1 MEFIHRRECFIV
13 QKPPSLEKLEWCD
26 SGVEKSL
33 KNHCGG
39 PCESHSL
46 ADRRWTVHLDRDL
59 FHFLVTLYPD
69 WFEDRMSSEMLS
81 EHEGSDKSEDNSSSD
96 SESSPPSPPRV
107 DDSPLQ
113 KCMDRNKQSLK
124 VKLMMRRPY
133 MQLVDQGI
141 MPPLKTPASFHE
153 QRQKLQRA
161 KMGDLLKHKIQHR
174 PDRTELIRQHIL
186 EADTGKVDP
195 SLAERQRMLKRAR
208 LADSL
213 NDQLSHRPGPLE
225 LIQKNILHTDEN
237 VERAVKEGQIAFR
250 ATCEGSAIR
259 PSHPIR
265 YVTPEADDSS
275 SEGALSP
282 SQDGSLDGCPSTSSV
297 TGGSVSNAAL
307 SASGASPATIASSP
321 GSLSSIA
328 SPAAPLA
335 LAPSPPPAPPPPP
348 PPMPTPQPQQ
358 KMEQSAPPPPPPPP
372 PLPVVPSSSSSSSSS
387 PVVVKTALDITKNR
401 NRKKSKQKCPP
412 KPRTIKFHEYK
423 GPPNAQKQQPAAPS
437 DVETSYELLLQ
448 QQQLFLQWQLEWQH
462 KYPQIILP
470 ANKPPSSSSLSSGNA
485 PTSIGE
491 VPANLTAILSAN
503 TVLAAAATPATTATN
518 STTSS
523 ISTIAA
529 LPSSSAPSESSTF
542 SASGP
547 RSRLEDMKVSDL
559 KAELKKRNLPVSGSK
574 PQLIDRLRPFINEEG
589 APSTNRSV
597 SRRGSQSQ
605 LQQQQLAAQSV
616 LMADDGP
623 VPSPP
628 LASSSASRRVSCSS
642 LDGSISSF
650 RAGSSDMLLP
660 SLSPTSSAA
669 SCSMSPSPCSVR
681 PPSVINMDMDIEM
694 NDATHTL
701 DGTEAKLEA
710 PPTPPPLPS
719 DHQQQQQQ
727 QQLPGDQQI
736 EDLVR
741 GLQEEQRILLEQQN
755 ILRQQ
760 TSASIQEED
769 EHQQPQQLILTASN
783 DPKTQQRLLIQQ
795 HLQLK
800 IQQQQIQQQLEQLQQ
815 LQQQSP
821 SNSPSGSRTTASR
834 MAARANRNA
843 AKMQASRQTLASAN
857 SNNVNNGNHAM
868 TSPQSITDSSDQK
881 YGSSPSPS
889 DATLARRP
897 PPPNYSEASRMLQH
911 PAKHSS
917 SSSSSSSGGV
927 LKPRVSIKSQL
938 VDDVLDILIR
948 NGELPPSAAHD
959 PITPTT
965 PRDPPPMPPPLPP
978 QLLTKQQQQSSLSD
992 PVVVSSAEI
1001 KFPYI
1006 DINELGLNLDLD
1018 SLGEAMELGV
1028 YDNHQ
1033 SAGQHQQTVAATVPS
1048 STDGRNDEVTAM
1060 EMDVSD
1066 WLDTLLPPLNGSQSL
1081 PLSSNSS
1088 VASSTSS
1095 TTSGFSSLGSDPH
1108 PFLLHQQQQQQ
1119 QQQLLQQQQQQGYS
1133 HHSNQL
1139 TQQPPPSSSPHQ
1151 QISGDPLFSSLSSD
1165 PYTDLFSLDDS
1176 DMKLPTGLGNT
1187 LSWDRLDFTA

>member
-1 MEFIHRRECFIV
+1 M
-13 QKPPSLEKLEWCD
+13 
-26 SGVEKSL
+26 
-33 KNHCGG
+33 NN
-39 PCESHSL
+39 
-46 ADRRWTVHLDRDL
+46 
-59 FHFLVTLYPD
+59 
-69 WFEDRMSSEMLS
+69 EMLS
-81 EHEGSDKSEDNSSSD
+81 EHEGGSDKSEDSSSSD
-96 SESSPPSPPRV
+96 SEAPSSPPRV

-141 MPPLKTPASFHE
+141 MPPLKIPASFHE

-237 VERAVKEGQIAFR
+237 VERAVKEGQISFR

-265 YVTPEADDSS
+265 YVTPEGDDSS

-282 SQDGSLDGCPSTSSV
+282 SQDGSLDGCLSNGGMTGISGTTAGPSS
-297 TGGSVSNAAL
+297 
-307 SASGASPATIASSP
+307 SPATVASSP
-321 GSLSSIA
+321 GSLSSVA
-328 SPAAPLA
+328 SPATSLVV
-335 LAPSPPPAPPPPP
+335 APSPPPP
-348 PPMPTPQPQQ
+348 PPMPTRQPQ
-358 KMEQSAPPPPPPPP
+358 KKVEQSVPPPPPP
-372 PLPVVPSSSSSSSSS
+372 PLPVVPSSSSSL
-387 PVVVKTALDITKNR
+387 PVVIKTAVDISKNR

-423 GPPNAQKQQPAAPS
+423 GPPNAQKQQPPVPS

-470 ANKPPSSSSLSSGNA
+470 AKAPCSSPSAHN
-485 PTSIGE
+485 
-491 VPANLTAILSAN
+491 
-503 TVLAAAATPATTATN
+503 AAAATEDAASLLSASLP
-518 STTSS
+518 SSTSS
-523 ISTIAA
+523 ITAAPSPAPSTQSESITSVMSAT
-529 LPSSSAPSESSTF
+529 PSSTT
-542 SASGP
+542 
-547 RSRLEDMKVSDL
+547 RITVRLEEMKVSDL

-574 PQLIDRLRPFINEEG
+574 PQLIDRLRPFVGED
-589 APSTNRSV
+589 ATLTASRSL

-605 LQQQQLAAQSV
+605 LQQQPQPAAQM
-616 LMADDGP
+616 LMADDVGP
-623 VPSPP
+623 MPSPP
-628 LASSSASRRVSCSS
+628 TSNASRRVSCSS

-669 SCSMSPSPCSVR
+669 SCSMSPSPASVR

-694 NDATHTL
+694 NDASSNTL
-701 DGTEAKLEA
+701 DAAEIKLEA
-710 PPTPPPLPS
+710 PPTPPPLP
-719 DHQQQQQQ
+719 QQ
-727 QQLPGDQQI
+727 PVEQQI
-736 EDLVR
+736 DDLVR
-741 GLQEEQRILLEQQN
+741 GLQEEQRVLLEQQQM
-755 ILRQQ
+755 LRQQ
-760 TSASIQEED
+760 AAASAQEEA
-769 EHQQPQQLILTASN
+769 QQVANATTSN
-783 DPKTQQRLLIQQ
+783 DPKSQQKYLLQQ

-800 IQQQQIQQQLEQLQQ
+800 FQQQQIQLQLEQLQQ
-815 LQQQSP
+815 IQQQGPPSSP
-821 SNSPSGSRTTASR
+821 ATSGRSTSSR

-843 AKMQASRQTLASAN
+843 AKLQTSR
-857 SNNVNNGNHAM
+857 NNAT
-868 TSPQSITDSSDQK
+868 TSSQSSGDVPEFA
-881 YGSSPSPS
+881 SPSPS
-889 DATLARRP
+889 EPSSEPCHPRRP
-897 PPPNYSEASRMLQH
+897 PPPNYSEASRMLQQ
-911 PAKHSS
+911 PGNTTSA
-917 SSSSSSSGGV
+917 G
-927 LKPRVSIKSQL
+927 KPRVSIKSQL

-965 PRDPPPMPPPLPP
+965 PRDPPPMPPPLPSH
-978 QLLTKQQQQSSLSD
+978 LLTKQHQQQQPLSH
-992 PVVVSSAEI
+992 PAVSATEI

-1028 YDNHQ
+1028 YENH
-1033 SAGQHQQTVAATVPS
+1033 STGPTVTPS
-1048 STDGRNDEVTAM
+1048 SAADVRNDEVTAM

-1066 WLDTLLPPLNGSQSL
+1066 WLDTLLPPLNGSPSL

-1095 TTSGFSSLGSDPH
+1095 STSGFSSLGSDQHPYLVQQPH
-1108 PFLLHQQQQQQ
+1108 QSF
-1119 QQQLLQQQQQQGYS
+1119 S
-1133 HHSNQL
+1133 HTSNQL
-1139 TQQPPPSSSPHQ
+1139 NQLNQPTLPHQ

-1165 PYTDLFSLDDS
+1165 PYTDLFALEDT

>member
-1 MEFIHRRECFIV
+1 MPVSTLTDTVATTFGAHATVSCSYCR
-13 QKPPSLEKLEWCD
+13 D
-26 SGVEKSL
+26 
-33 KNHCGG
+33 CGG

-46 ADRRWTVHLDRDL
+46 EDQRWTVHLDRDL
-59 FHFLVTLYPD
+59 LHFLLPIYPD
-69 WFEDRMSSEMLS
+69 WFEMPKDRTTYEMLS
-81 EHEGSDKSEDNSSSD
+81 EHEGGSDKSEDSTSSD
-96 SESSPPSPPRV
+96 SDSSSPPSSPPRV

-141 MPPLKTPASFHE
+141 MPPLKIPASFHE

-225 LIQKNILHTDEN
+225 LIQKNILHTDAN
-237 VERAVKEGQIAFR
+237 VERAVKEGQISFR
-250 ATCEGSAIR
+250 ATCEGSAVR

-265 YVTPEADDSS
+265 YVTPEGDDSS

-282 SQDGSLDGCPSTSSV
+282 SQDGSLDGCSSN
-297 TGGSVSNAAL
+297 GGMIGAHGSNMTAA
-307 SASGASPATIASSP
+307 ASSSPATVASSP
-321 GSLSSIA
+321 GSLSSVA
-328 SPAAPLA
+328 SPAASVVV
-335 LAPSPPPAPPPPP
+335 APSPPPPP
-348 PPMPTPQPQQ
+348 PPMPVSQAQ
-358 KMEQSAPPPPPPPP
+358 KKVEPSALVPPPPP
-372 PLPVVPSSSSSSSSS
+372 PLPVVPSSSSL
-387 PVVVKTALDITKNR
+387 PVVIKTALDISKNR

-423 GPPNAQKQQPAAPS
+423 GPPNAQKLQPAIPS
-437 DVETSYELLLQ
+437 DVESSYELLLQ

-470 ANKPPSSSSLSSGNA
+470 AKAPASSPSAHTAVATTEDAPANNVAVISSHPPSSCS
-485 PTSIGE
+485 TS
-491 VPANLTAILSAN
+491 
-503 TVLAAAATPATTATN
+503 AAA
-518 STTSS
+518 
-523 ISTIAA
+523 
-529 LPSSSAPSESSTF
+529 PSSSGAQSEAMASISVI
-542 SASGP
+542 SATP
-547 RSRLEDMKVSDL
+547 INTARINVRLEEMKVSDL

-574 PQLIDRLRPFINEEG
+574 PQLIDRLRPFIG
-589 APSTNRSV
+589 DDGTLTTSRCL

-605 LQQQQLAAQSV
+605 LQQQPQPSAHMLV
-616 LMADDGP
+616 TDDLGAM
-623 VPSPP
+623 PSPP
-628 LASSSASRRVSCSS
+628 TSNASRRVSCSS

-681 PPSVINMDMDIEM
+681 PPSVINMDMDVEM
-694 NDATHTL
+694 SDASNTL
-701 DGTEAKLEA
+701 DAAEIKLEA

-719 DHQQQQQQ
+719 QQ
-727 QQLPGDQQI
+727 PVEQQI
-736 EDLVR
+736 DDLVR
-741 GLQEEQRILLEQQN
+741 GLQEEQRALMEQQHV
-755 ILRQQ
+755 LRQQ
-760 TSASIQEED
+760 VAASAHEEAQQVASAATPTSS
-769 EHQQPQQLILTASN
+769 S
-783 DPKTQQRLLIQQ
+783 DPKSQQKFLLQQ
-795 HLQLK
+795 HIQLK
-800 IQQQQIQQQLEQLQQ
+800 MQQQQIQLQLEQLQQ
-815 LQQQSP
+815 IQQQGPPSSP
-821 SNSPSGSRTTASR
+821 ATPNRSTSSR

-843 AKMQASRQTLASAN
+843 AKLPTSR
-857 SNNVNNGNHAM
+857 NNAM
-868 TSPQSITDSSDQK
+868 TSAQASGDMPEFA
-881 YGSSPSPS
+881 SPSPS
-889 DATLARRP
+889 PAVQTSCEPSHPRRP
-897 PPPNYSEASRMLQH
+897 PPPNYSEASRMLQQ
-911 PAKHSS
+911 PSQQTTAA
-917 SSSSSSSGGV
+917 GA

-965 PRDPPPMPPPLPP
+965 PRDPPPMPPPLPSH
-978 QLLTKQQQQSSLSD
+978 LLTKQPPPLSH
-992 PVVVSSAEI
+992 PAVSATEI
-1001 KFPYI
+1001 KFPFI
-1006 DINELGLNLDLD
+1006 DINDLGLNLDLD
-1018 SLGEAMELGV
+1018 SLGESMELGV
-1028 YDNHQ
+1028 YENH
-1033 SAGQHQQTVAATVPS
+1033 STGPSVTPS
-1048 STDGRNDEVTAM
+1048 SSAADGRNDEVTAM

-1066 WLDTLLPPLNGSQSL
+1066 WLDTLLPPLSGSPSL

-1095 TTSGFSSLGSDPH
+1095 STSGFSSLGSDQH
-1108 PFLLHQQQQQQ
+1108 PY
-1119 QQQLLQQQQQQGYS
+1119 LQQQPLS
-1133 HHSNQL
+1133 HQSISHTSNQL
-1139 TQQPPPSSSPHQ
+1139 NQLNQPTQPLSHQ

-1165 PYTDLFSLDDS
+1165 PYTDLFALEDA
-1176 DMKLPTGLGNT
+1176 DMKLPGLGNT

>member
-1 MEFIHRRECFIV
+1 
-13 QKPPSLEKLEWCD
+13 
-26 SGVEKSL
+26 
-33 KNHCGG
+33 
-39 PCESHSL
+39 
-46 ADRRWTVHLDRDL
+46 
-59 FHFLVTLYPD
+59 
-69 WFEDRMSSEMLS
+69 MLS
-81 EHEGSDKSEDNSSSD
+81 EHEGGSGKSEDSSSSD
-96 SESSPPSPPRV
+96 SDSSSPPSSPPRV

-141 MPPLKTPASFHE
+141 MPPLKIPASFHE

-237 VERAVKEGQIAFR
+237 VERAVKEGQISFR

-265 YVTPEADDSS
+265 YVTPEGDDSS

-282 SQDGSLDGCPSTSSV
+282 SQDGSLDGCLGNGSMTGA
-297 TGGSVSNAAL
+297 GGSTTTAGVS
-307 SASGASPATIASSP
+307 SSPATIASSP
-321 GSLSSIA
+321 GSLSSVA
-328 SPAAPLA
+328 SPATSLMV
-335 LAPSPPPAPPPPP
+335 APSPPPP
-348 PPMPTPQPQQ
+348 PPMPTPQPP
-358 KMEQSAPPPPPPPP
+358 KKVEQPVPVPPPPP
-372 PLPVVPSSSSSSSSS
+372 PLPVVPSSSSSL
-387 PVVVKTALDITKNR
+387 PVVVKTALDISKNR

-423 GPPNAQKQQPAAPS
+423 GPPNAQKLQPAILS
-437 DVETSYELLLQ
+437 DVESSYELLLQ

-470 ANKPPSSSSLSSGNA
+470 AKAPCSSPSAHNSAATNEDASS
-485 PTSIGE
+485 
-491 VPANLTAILSAN
+491 NLTAALLSASS
-503 TVLAAAATPATTATN
+503 TCSIAAAHSPAPSTQNESMASISVMSATPSNTTRITV
-518 STTSS
+518 
-523 ISTIAA
+523 
-529 LPSSSAPSESSTF
+529 
-542 SASGP
+542 
-547 RSRLEDMKVSDL
+547 RLEEMKVSDL

-574 PQLIDRLRPFINEEG
+574 PQLIDRLRPFVGED
-589 APSTNRSV
+589 ATLTASRSL

-605 LQQQQLAAQSV
+605 LQQQPQSTPQM
-616 LMADDGP
+616 LMADDVGP
-623 VPSPP
+623 MPSPP
-628 LASSSASRRVSCSS
+628 ASNASRRVSCSS

-650 RAGSSDMLLP
+650 RAGSSDMVLP

-669 SCSMSPSPCSVR
+669 SYSMSPSPCSVR
-681 PPSVINMDMDIEM
+681 PPSVINMDTDIEM
-694 NDATHTL
+694 NDASNTL
-701 DGTEAKLEA
+701 DASEVKLEA

-719 DHQQQQQQ
+719 QQ
-727 QQLPGDQQI
+727 PVEQQI
-736 EDLVR
+736 DDLVR
-741 GLQEEQRILLEQQN
+741 GLQEEQRMLMEQQQL
-755 ILRQQ
+755 LRQQ
-760 TSASIQEED
+760 AAASAHEEA
-769 EHQQPQQLILTASN
+769 QQVANAAN
-783 DPKTQQRLLIQQ
+783 DPKSQQKFLLQQ

-800 IQQQQIQQQLEQLQQ
+800 IQQQQIQLQLEQLQQ
-815 LQQQSP
+815 IQQQGPPSSP
-821 SNSPSGSRTTASR
+821 AASGRTTSSR

-843 AKMQASRQTLASAN
+843 AKLQTSRNNPATSSQSAGDVPDYASPTPSE
-857 SNNVNNGNHAM
+857 V
-868 TSPQSITDSSDQK
+868 SS
-881 YGSSPSPS
+881 SEPSHP
-889 DATLARRP
+889 RRP
-897 PPPNYSEASRMLQH
+897 PPPNYSEASRMLQQ
-911 PAKHSS
+911 PASS
-917 SSSSSSSGGV
+917 PSAG
-927 LKPRVSIKSQL
+927 KPRVSIKSQL

-965 PRDPPPMPPPLPP
+965 PRDPPPMPPPLPSH
-978 QLLTKQQQQSSLSD
+978 LLTKHPQALSH
-992 PVVVSSAEI
+992 PAVSATEI

-1028 YDNHQ
+1028 YENH
-1033 SAGQHQQTVAATVPS
+1033 STGPIVTPCAS
-1048 STDGRNDEVTAM
+1048 STVDGRNDEVTAM

-1066 WLDTLLPPLNGSQSL
+1066 WLDTLLPPLSGSPSL

-1088 VASSTSS
+1088 LASSTSS
-1095 TTSGFSSLGSDPH
+1095 STSGFSSLGSDQH
-1108 PFLLHQQQQQQ
+1108 PY
-1119 QQQLLQQQQQQGYS
+1119 LLQQPLS
-1133 HHSNQL
+1133 HQSFSHTSNQL
-1139 TQQPPPSSSPHQ
+1139 NQLNQPMQTTP

-1165 PYTDLFSLDDS
+1165 PYTDLFSLEDT
-1176 DMKLPTGLGNT
+1176 DMKLPGLGNT

>member
-1 MEFIHRRECFIV
+1 MPVSTLTDTVATTTF
-13 QKPPSLEKLEWCD
+13 
-26 SGVEKSL
+26 G
-33 KNHCGG
+33 NHAAASCSYCRDCGG

-46 ADRRWTVHLDRDL
+46 EDRRWTVHLDRDL
-59 FHFLVTLYPD
+59 LHFLISVYPD
-69 WFEDRMSSEMLS
+69 WFEDRTSCEMLG
-81 EHEGSDKSEDNSSSD
+81 EHEGGSDKSEDSSSSD
-96 SESSPPSPPRV
+96 SEAPSSPPRV

-250 ATCEGSAIR
+250 ATCEGSAVR
-259 PSHPIR
+259 PLHPIR
-265 YVTPEADDSS
+265 YVTPEGDDSS

-282 SQDGSLDGCPSTSSV
+282 SQDGSLDGCPSNS
-297 TGGSVSNAAL
+297 GGGVGGGVSNATTA
-307 SASGASPATIASSP
+307 ASCSPATVASSP
-321 GSLSSIA
+321 GSLSSVA
-328 SPAAPLA
+328 SPATSAVV
-335 LAPSPPPAPPPPP
+335 APSPPPPP
-348 PPMPTPQPQQ
+348 PPMPTPQPPK
-358 KMEQSAPPPPPPPP
+358 KMEQTAPVPPPPPPPPPP
-372 PLPVVPSSSSSSSSS
+372 PLPVVPSLTSAS
-387 PVVVKTALDITKNR
+387 VVVKTALDISKNR

-423 GPPNAQKQQPAAPS
+423 GPPNAQKQQPPVPS

-470 ANKPPSSSSLSSGNA
+470 AKAPSSSPSTA
-485 PTSIGE
+485 GE
-491 VPANLTAILSAN
+491 AANLTAILSNSVPSTSSA
-503 TVLAAAATPATTATN
+503 TAAPSPAPSTSQTHSESAVVT
-518 STTSS
+518 TTSTRTS
-523 ISTIAA
+523 V
-529 LPSSSAPSESSTF
+529 
-542 SASGP
+542 
-547 RSRLEDMKVSDL
+547 RLEEMKVSDL

-574 PQLIDRLRPFINEEG
+574 PQLIDRLRPFIGEEG
-589 APSTNRSV
+589 TLTNSRSSL
-597 SRRGSQSQ
+597 SRRGSQNQ
-605 LQQQQLAAQSV
+605 LQQQALPQPML
-616 LMADDGP
+616 LTEEGP
-623 VPSPP
+623 MPSPP
-628 LASSSASRRVSCSS
+628 PSNASRRVSCSS

-669 SCSMSPSPCSVR
+669 SCSMSPSPASVR

-694 NDATHTL
+694 NDASNTL
-701 DGTEAKLEA
+701 DGSDIKLEA
-710 PPTPPPLPS
+710 PPTPPPPLPS
-719 DHQQQQQQ
+719 Q
-727 QQLPGDQQI
+727 PAEQQI
-736 EDLVR
+736 DDLVR
-741 GLQEEQRILLEQQN
+741 GLQEEQRVLLEQQQM
-755 ILRQQ
+755 LRQQ
-760 TSASIQEED
+760 AAASALHD
-769 EHQQPQQLILTASN
+769 EQVVVNNAAAAAAAAAAN
-783 DPKTQQRLLIQQ
+783 DPKTQQRLLLQQ

-815 LQQQSP
+815 LQQAPPSSP
-821 SNSPSGSRTTASR
+821 AASRTTSSR

-843 AKMQASRQTLASAN
+843 AKLQSSRSAAVAASS
-857 SNNVNNGNHAM
+857 
-868 TSPQSITDSSDQK
+868 QSSGDMPDGV
-881 YGSSPSPS
+881 YVSPSSQPS
-889 DATLARRP
+889 SESSLPRRP
-897 PPPNYSEASRMLQH
+897 PPPNYSEASRMLQQ
-911 PAKHSS
+911 PSNQNSS
-917 SSSSSSSGGV
+917 SSSSSTSSN

-965 PRDPPPMPPPLPP
+965 PRDPPPMPPPLPSH
-978 QLLTKQQQQSSLSD
+978 LLTKQQQPLSH
-992 PVVVSSAEI
+992 PAVSATEI

-1028 YDNHQ
+1028 YENH
-1033 SAGQHQQTVAATVPS
+1033 STGHQHHPAVTPS
-1048 STDGRNDEVTAM
+1048 SSSTAEGRNDEVTAM

-1066 WLDTLLPPLNGSQSL
+1066 WLDTLLPPLSGSQSL

-1095 TTSGFSSLGSDPH
+1095 STSGFSSLGSDQH
-1108 PFLLHQQQQQQ
+1108 PYLLHHHHQQQPHQSF
-1119 QQQLLQQQQQQGYS
+1119 S
-1133 HHSNQL
+1133 HTANQL
-1139 TQQPPPSSSPHQ
+1139 NQLNQPAPTPPHQ

-1165 PYTDLFSLDDS
+1165 PYTDLFALEDT

>member
-1 MEFIHRRECFIV
+1 M
-13 QKPPSLEKLEWCD
+13 
-26 SGVEKSL
+26 
-33 KNHCGG
+33 NN
-39 PCESHSL
+39 
-46 ADRRWTVHLDRDL
+46 
-59 FHFLVTLYPD
+59 
-69 WFEDRMSSEMLS
+69 EMLS
-81 EHEGSDKSEDNSSSD
+81 EHEGGSGKSEDSSSSD
-96 SESSPPSPPRV
+96 SDSPSPPSSPPRV

-133 MQLVDQGI
+133 TQLVDQGI
-141 MPPLKTPASFHE
+141 MPPLKIPASFHE

-237 VERAVKEGQIAFR
+237 VERAVKEGQISFR

-265 YVTPEADDSS
+265 YVTPEGDDSS

-282 SQDGSLDGCPSTSSV
+282 SQDGSLDGCLSNGGMTGVSGTTAGPSS
-297 TGGSVSNAAL
+297 
-307 SASGASPATIASSP
+307 SPATVASSP
-321 GSLSSIA
+321 GSLSSVA
-328 SPAAPLA
+328 SPATSLVV
-335 LAPSPPPAPPPPP
+335 APSPPPP
-348 PPMPTPQPQQ
+348 PPMPTPQPQ
-358 KMEQSAPPPPPPPP
+358 KKVEQSVPPPPPP
-372 PLPVVPSSSSSSSSS
+372 PLPVVPSSLSSL
-387 PVVVKTALDITKNR
+387 PVVIKTAVDISKNR

-423 GPPNAQKQQPAAPS
+423 GPPNAQKLQPAVPS
-437 DVETSYELLLQ
+437 DVESSYELLLQ

-470 ANKPPSSSSLSSGNA
+470 AKAPCSSPSAHN
-485 PTSIGE
+485 
-491 VPANLTAILSAN
+491 
-503 TVLAAAATPATTATN
+503 AAATTED
-518 STTSS
+518 
-523 ISTIAA
+523 AA
-529 LPSSSAPSESSTF
+529 SLLSASLPSSASSITAAPSPAPSTQSESITSVMSATPSSTT
-542 SASGP
+542 
-547 RSRLEDMKVSDL
+547 RITVRLEEMKVSDL

-574 PQLIDRLRPFINEEG
+574 PQLIDRLRPFVGED
-589 APSTNRSV
+589 ATLTASRSL

-605 LQQQQLAAQSV
+605 LQQQPQPAAQM
-616 LMADDGP
+616 LMADDVGP
-623 VPSPP
+623 MPSPP
-628 LASSSASRRVSCSS
+628 TSNASRRVSCSS

-650 RAGSSDMLLP
+650 RAGSSDMVLP

-694 NDATHTL
+694 NDASSNTL
-701 DGTEAKLEA
+701 DATEIKVEA
-710 PPTPPPLPS
+710 PPTPPPLP
-719 DHQQQQQQ
+719 QQ
-727 QQLPGDQQI
+727 PVEQQI
-736 EDLVR
+736 EELVR
-741 GLQEEQRILLEQQN
+741 GLQEEQRQLVEQQQL
-755 ILRQQ
+755 LRQQ
-760 TSASIQEED
+760 AAASAQEEA
-769 EHQQPQQLILTASN
+769 QQVANATTSN
-783 DPKTQQRLLIQQ
+783 DPKSQQKYLLQQ

-800 IQQQQIQQQLEQLQQ
+800 FQQQQIQLQLEQLQQ
-815 LQQQSP
+815 IQQQGPPSSP
-821 SNSPSGSRTTASR
+821 ATSGRSTSSR

-843 AKMQASRQTLASAN
+843 AKLQTSR
-857 SNNVNNGNHAM
+857 NNAT
-868 TSPQSITDSSDQK
+868 TSSQSSGDVPEFA
-881 YGSSPSPS
+881 SPSPS
-889 DATLARRP
+889 EPSSEPCHPRRP
-897 PPPNYSEASRMLQH
+897 PPPNYSEASRMLQQPGNTT
-911 PAKHSS
+911 PA
-917 SSSSSSSGGV
+917 G
-927 LKPRVSIKSQL
+927 KPRVSIKSQL

-965 PRDPPPMPPPLPP
+965 PRDPPPMPPPLPSH
-978 QLLTKQQQQSSLSD
+978 LLTKQPQALSH
-992 PVVVSSAEI
+992 PAVSASEI

-1028 YDNHQ
+1028 YENH
-1033 SAGQHQQTVAATVPS
+1033 STGPSVTPS
-1048 STDGRNDEVTAM
+1048 SAADGRNDEVTAM

-1066 WLDTLLPPLNGSQSL
+1066 WLDTLLPPLNGSPSL

-1095 TTSGFSSLGSDPH
+1095 STSGFSSLGSDQHPYLAQQPH
-1108 PFLLHQQQQQQ
+1108 QSF
-1119 QQQLLQQQQQQGYS
+1119 S
-1133 HHSNQL
+1133 HTSNQL
-1139 TQQPPPSSSPHQ
+1139 NQLNQPTLPHQ

-1165 PYTDLFSLDDS
+1165 PYTDLFALEDA
-1176 DMKLPTGLGNT
+1176 DMKLPGLGNT

>member
-1 MEFIHRRECFIV
+1 MPVSTLTDTVATTFGTHATVSCSYCRDCA
-13 QKPPSLEKLEWCD
+13 
-26 SGVEKSL
+26 
-33 KNHCGG
+33 G

-46 ADRRWTVHLDRDL
+46 EDQRWTVHLDRDL
-59 FHFLVTLYPD
+59 LHYLHSIYPN
-69 WFEDRMSSEMLS
+69 WFEDRMNNEMLS
-81 EHEGSDKSEDNSSSD
+81 EHEGGSGKSEDSSSSD
-96 SESSPPSPPRV
+96 SDSPSPPSSPPRV

-141 MPPLKTPASFHE
+141 MPPLKIPASFHE

-237 VERAVKEGQIAFR
+237 VERAVKEGQISFR

-265 YVTPEADDSS
+265 YVTPEGDDSS

-282 SQDGSLDGCPSTSSV
+282 SQDGSLDGCLSNGGMTGVSGSSMTAGVSSSPV
-297 TGGSVSNAAL
+297 TV
-307 SASGASPATIASSP
+307 ASSP
-321 GSLSSIA
+321 GSLSSVA
-328 SPAAPLA
+328 SPATSLVV
-335 LAPSPPPAPPPPP
+335 APSPPPP
-348 PPMPTPQPQQ
+348 PPMPTPQPQ
-358 KMEQSAPPPPPPPP
+358 KKVEQCAPVPPPPPPP
-372 PLPVVPSSSSSSSSS
+372 PLPVVPSSSSSL
-387 PVVVKTALDITKNR
+387 PVVVKTAVDISKNR

-423 GPPNAQKQQPAAPS
+423 GPPNAQKVQPAVPS
-437 DVETSYELLLQ
+437 DVESSYELLLQ

-470 ANKPPSSSSLSSGNA
+470 AKAPCSSPSAHN
-485 PTSIGE
+485 
-491 VPANLTAILSAN
+491 
-503 TVLAAAATPATTATN
+503 AAATIEDAAAHLSASLPLSTSSTTTAPSPAPSTQSESITSVMSATPT
-518 STTSS
+518 STTR
-523 ISTIAA
+523 ITV
-529 LPSSSAPSESSTF
+529 
-542 SASGP
+542 
-547 RSRLEDMKVSDL
+547 RLEEMKVSDL

-574 PQLIDRLRPFINEEG
+574 PQLIDRLRPFVGED
-589 APSTNRSV
+589 ATLTASRSL

-605 LQQQQLAAQSV
+605 LQQQPQPAAQM
-616 LMADDGP
+616 LMADDVGP
-623 VPSPP
+623 MPSPP
-628 LASSSASRRVSCSS
+628 ASNASRRVSCSS

-650 RAGSSDMLLP
+650 RAGSSDMVLP

-694 NDATHTL
+694 NDASSHTL
-701 DGTEAKLEA
+701 DATEIKLEA

-719 DHQQQQQQ
+719 Q
-727 QQLPGDQQI
+727 PVEQQI
-736 EDLVR
+736 EELVR
-741 GLQEEQRILLEQQN
+741 GLQEEQRLLVEQQQL
-755 ILRQQ
+755 LRQQ
-760 TSASIQEED
+760 AAASAQEEA
-769 EHQQPQQLILTASN
+769 QQVANAATSN
-783 DPKTQQRLLIQQ
+783 DPKSQQKFLLQQ

-800 IQQQQIQQQLEQLQQ
+800 IQQQQIQLQLEQLQQ
-815 LQQQSP
+815 IQQQGAPSSP
-821 SNSPSGSRTTASR
+821 ATSGRSTSSR

-843 AKMQASRQTLASAN
+843 AKLQTSR
-857 SNNVNNGNHAM
+857 NNAA
-868 TSPQSITDSSDQK
+868 TSSQSSGDVPDFA
-881 YGSSPSPS
+881 SPSPCEPPS
-889 DATLARRP
+889 EPCHPRRP
-897 PPPNYSEASRMLQH
+897 PPPNYSEASRMLQQ
-911 PAKHSS
+911 PSNNTSA
-917 SSSSSSSGGV
+917 G
-927 LKPRVSIKSQL
+927 KPRVSIKSQL

-965 PRDPPPMPPPLPP
+965 PRDPPPMPPPLPSH
-978 QLLTKQQQQSSLSD
+978 LLTRQPQALSH
-992 PVVVSSAEI
+992 PAISATEI

-1028 YDNHQ
+1028 YENH
-1033 SAGQHQQTVAATVPS
+1033 STGQPTVTPS
-1048 STDGRNDEVTAM
+1048 SSSAADGRNDEVTAM

-1066 WLDTLLPPLNGSQSL
+1066 WLDTLLPPLNGSPSL

-1095 TTSGFSSLGSDPH
+1095 STSGFSSLGSDQH
-1108 PFLLHQQQQQQ
+1108 PY
-1119 QQQLLQQQQQQGYS
+1119 LLQQPSS
-1133 HHSNQL
+1133 HQSFSHTSNQL
-1139 TQQPPPSSSPHQ
+1139 NQLNQPMQTLPHQ

-1165 PYTDLFSLDDS
+1165 PYTDLFALEDA
-1176 DMKLPTGLGNT
+1176 DMKLPGLGNT

>member
-1 MEFIHRRECFIV
+1 MPVSTLTDTVATTFGTHATVSCSYCR
-13 QKPPSLEKLEWCD
+13 D
-26 SGVEKSL
+26 
-33 KNHCGG
+33 CGG

-46 ADRRWTVHLDRDL
+46 EDRRWTVHLDRDL
-59 FHFLVTLYPD
+59 LHFLLSVYPH
-69 WFEDRMSSEMLS
+69 WFEDRTADYEMLS
-81 EHEGSDKSEDNSSSD
+81 EHEGGGSDKSEDSSSSD
-96 SESSPPSPPRV
+96 SDSSSPSSPPRV

-237 VERAVKEGQIAFR
+237 VERAVKEGQISFR

-265 YVTPEADDSS
+265 YVTPEGDDSS

-282 SQDGSLDGCPSTSSV
+282 SQDGSLDGCLSNGGMAGCAGTSNM
-297 TGGSVSNAAL
+297 TAAG
-307 SASGASPATIASSP
+307 ASSSPATVASSP
-321 GSLSSIA
+321 GSLSSVA
-328 SPAAPLA
+328 SPATSLVV
-335 LAPSPPPAPPPPP
+335 APSPPPPP
-348 PPMPTPQPQQ
+348 PPMPMPTPQPQ
-358 KMEQSAPPPPPPPP
+358 KKVEQAPVPPPPPPP
-372 PLPVVPSSSSSSSSS
+372 PLPVVPSSSSSL
-387 PVVVKTALDITKNR
+387 PVVIKTALDISKNR

-423 GPPNAQKQQPAAPS
+423 GPPNAQKLQPAIPS
-437 DVETSYELLLQ
+437 DVESSYELLLQ

-470 ANKPPSSSSLSSGNA
+470 AKPPCSSPSAHNAAVVAAAAAAASGEDAANNLTAAILAVSSSLPSSTCSAAA
-485 PTSIGE
+485 PSPSPSLSQSESVTS
-491 VPANLTAILSAN
+491 VVASTTPSNLTRI
-503 TVLAAAATPATTATN
+503 TV
-518 STTSS
+518 
-523 ISTIAA
+523 
-529 LPSSSAPSESSTF
+529 
-542 SASGP
+542 
-547 RSRLEDMKVSDL
+547 RLEEMKVSDL

-574 PQLIDRLRPFINEEG
+574 PQLIDRLRPFIGEEG
-589 APSTNRSV
+589 TLTATRSL

-605 LQQQQLAAQSV
+605 LQQQPLPTSSSSQMLLAEDV
-616 LMADDGP
+616 GP
-623 VPSPP
+623 MPSPP
-628 LASSSASRRVSCSS
+628 ASNASRRVSCSS

-669 SCSMSPSPCSVR
+669 SCSMSPSPGSVR

-694 NDATHTL
+694 NDATNTL
-701 DGTEAKLEA
+701 DGTDIKLEA

-719 DHQQQQQQ
+719 STQQ
-727 QQLPGDQQI
+727 PVEQQI
-736 EDLVR
+736 DDLVR
-741 GLQEEQRILLEQQN
+741 GLQEEQRVLMEQQQM
-755 ILRQQ
+755 LRQQ
-760 TSASIQEED
+760 AAASAQEEA
-769 EHQQPQQLILTASN
+769 QQIANAAAVTAN
-783 DPKTQQRLLIQQ
+783 DPKSQQRFLLQQ

-815 LQQQSP
+815 IQQQAPPSSP
-821 SNSPSGSRTTASR
+821 AASSRTTSSR
-834 MAARANRNA
+834 IAARANRNA
-843 AKMQASRQTLASAN
+843 AKLLASRNNSATSSQSSGDMPETVFASPLTA
-857 SNNVNNGNHAM
+857 
-868 TSPQSITDSSDQK
+868 TSSSSQP
-881 YGSSPSPS
+881 SSETSHP
-889 DATLARRP
+889 RRP
-897 PPPNYSEASRMLQH
+897 PPPNYSEASRMLGNH
-911 PAKHSS
+911 TTPSSGSS
-917 SSSSSSSGGV
+917 SSS

-959 PITPTT
+959 PVTPTT
-965 PRDPPPMPPPLPP
+965 PRDPPPMPPPLPSH
-978 QLLTKQQQQSSLSD
+978 LLTKQQTQLSH
-992 PVVVSSAEI
+992 PAVSATEI

-1028 YDNHQ
+1028 YENHTTAQ
-1033 SAGQHQQTVAATVPS
+1033 HSAVTPS
-1048 STDGRNDEVTAM
+1048 PSIVSVDGRNDEVTAM

-1081 PLSSNSS
+1081 PMSSNSS

-1095 TTSGFSSLGSDPH
+1095 STSGFSSLGSDQH
-1108 PFLLHQQQQQQ
+1108 PFMLHQQPHQSF
-1119 QQQLLQQQQQQGYS
+1119 S
-1133 HHSNQL
+1133 HTPNQL
-1139 TQQPPPSSSPHQ
+1139 NQLNQPVHHPPPSHQHHQ

-1165 PYTDLFSLDDS
+1165 PYTDLFALEDT
-1176 DMKLPTGLGNT
+1176 DMKLPGLGNT

>member
-1 MEFIHRRECFIV
+1 
-13 QKPPSLEKLEWCD
+13 
-26 SGVEKSL
+26 
-33 KNHCGG
+33 
-39 PCESHSL
+39 
-46 ADRRWTVHLDRDL
+46 
-59 FHFLVTLYPD
+59 
-69 WFEDRMSSEMLS
+69 MLS
-81 EHEGSDKSEDNSSSD
+81 EHEGGGSDKSEDSSSSD
-96 SESSPPSPPRV
+96 SDSSSPSSPPRV

-237 VERAVKEGQIAFR
+237 VERAVKEGQISFR

-265 YVTPEADDSS
+265 YVTPEGDDSS

-282 SQDGSLDGCPSTSSV
+282 SQDGSLDGCLNN
-297 TGGSVSNAAL
+297 GAGCA
-307 SASGASPATIASSP
+307 SASNLTSAGVSSSPATVASSP
-321 GSLSSIA
+321 GSLSSVA
-328 SPAAPLA
+328 SPATSLVVE
-335 LAPSPPPAPPPPP
+335 PPPPP
-348 PPMPTPQPQQ
+348 PPMPTPQPQKKVEQ
-358 KMEQSAPPPPPPPP
+358 QSAPIPPPPP
-372 PLPVVPSSSSSSSSS
+372 PLPVVPSL
-387 PVVVKTALDITKNR
+387 PVVIKTALDISKNR

-423 GPPNAQKQQPAAPS
+423 GPPNAQKLQPAVPS
-437 DVETSYELLLQ
+437 DVESSYELLLQ

-470 ANKPPSSSSLSSGNA
+470 AKPPCSSPSAHNAMAAVSSG
-485 PTSIGE
+485 GE
-491 VPANLTAILSAN
+491 DVANNLTAAI
-503 TVLAAAATPATTATN
+503 LAAAN
-518 STTSS
+518 SS
-523 ISTIAA
+523 
-529 LPSSSAPSESSTF
+529 LPSSTSSAPSPSPSNSQNDSVTSVVASTT
-542 SASGP
+542 ATP
-547 RSRLEDMKVSDL
+547 LTRITVRLEEMKVSDL

-574 PQLIDRLRPFINEEG
+574 PQLIDRLRPFVGEEG
-589 APSTNRSV
+589 TLTATRSL

-605 LQQQQLAAQSV
+605 LQQQPLPSS
-616 LMADDGP
+616 LLLTEDGGP
-623 VPSPP
+623 MPSPP
-628 LASSSASRRVSCSS
+628 ASNASRRVSCSS

-694 NDATHTL
+694 NDATNTL
-701 DGTEAKLEA
+701 DGTDIKLEA

-719 DHQQQQQQ
+719 QQPAEHQI
-727 QQLPGDQQI
+727 D
-736 EDLVR
+736 DLVR
-741 GLQEEQRILLEQQN
+741 ELQEEQRVLMEQQQM
-755 ILRQQ
+755 LRQQ
-760 TSASIQEED
+760 AAASVQEEA
-769 EHQQPQQLILTASN
+769 QQQVANVVVAVN
-783 DPKTQQRLLIQQ
+783 DPKSQQRFLLQQ

-800 IQQQQIQQQLEQLQQ
+800 KQQQQIQQQLEHLQQ
-815 LQQQSP
+815 IQQQAPPPSSP
-821 SNSPSGSRTTASR
+821 AASSRTTSSR
-834 MAARANRNA
+834 IAARANRNA
-843 AKMQASRQTLASAN
+843 AKLLASRNNSA
-857 SNNVNNGNHAM
+857 
-868 TSPQSITDSSDQK
+868 TSSQSSGDMPDTTVFA
-881 YGSSPSPS
+881 SPSS
-889 DATLARRP
+889 ATSSSSQSETSHLRRP
-897 PPPNYSEASRMLQH
+897 PPPNYSEASRLLQQPGNNH
-911 PAKHSS
+911 TTL
-917 SSSSSSSGGV
+917 SSSSSSGS

-959 PITPTT
+959 PVTPTT
-965 PRDPPPMPPPLPP
+965 PRDPPPMPPPLPSH
-978 QLLTKQQQQSSLSD
+978 LLTKQQQPPQLSH
-992 PVVVSSAEI
+992 PAVSATEI

-1006 DINELGLNLDLD
+1006 DINELGLNLDLE

-1028 YDNHQ
+1028 YENHTT
-1033 SAGQHQQTVAATVPS
+1033 AQHTAVTPSPS
-1048 STDGRNDEVTAM
+1048 SIVSVDGRNDEVTAM

-1081 PLSSNSS
+1081 PMSSNSS
-1088 VASSTSS
+1088 VASSSS
-1095 TTSGFSSLGSDPH
+1095 SSTSGFSSLGSDQH
-1108 PFLLHQQQQQQ
+1108 PYLLHQQPS
-1119 QQQLLQQQQQQGYS
+1119 S
-1133 HHSNQL
+1133 HQSFSHTSNQL
-1139 TQQPPPSSSPHQ
+1139 NQLNQPVHHPPPSQHHQ

-1165 PYTDLFSLDDS
+1165 PYTDLFSLEDTDT
-1176 DMKLPTGLGNT
+1176 DMKLPGLGNT